1 MAIENLEVLR
11 DRHLDCML
19 ALAFSAANDDDQAWS
34 EADEAMSRRV
44 WVRSRRRFLE
54 RRRAKRRA
62 ACRRGLHV
70 AAALIMA
77 LALIAPVALTASAE
91 LRARVLRLLMEHTPT
106 HMEVKLVEASDLPC
120 EVPEAWQGEWYPS
133 FVPQRFSTRVIN
145 DATGRI
151 VDFLGE
157 SGNLGFMELDEN
169 TESDVNTEGGSISV
183 ERVNGI
189 ETTFVTRP
197 KDILALW
204 SVEGRYFIMTIYD
217 ENGADA
223 REFREIVAGVVR
235 VAE

>member
-1 MAIENLEVLR
+1 MAIENLEALR

-19 ALAFSAANDDDQAWS
+19 TLAFSAANDDDQAWS
-34 EADEAMSRRV
+34 EADEAMSRRA
-44 WVRSRRRFLE
+44 WARCQQRWQGI
-54 RRRAKRRA
+54 RRAKRRA

-70 AAALIMA
+70 AAALIVA
-77 LALIAPVALTASAE
+77 LALIVPVALTASAE
-91 LRARVLRLLMEHTPT
+91 LRARMLRLLMEHTPT
-106 HMEVKLVEASDLPC
+106 HMEVKLIEASEPPC
-120 EVPEAWQGEWYPS
+120 EVPEARQGEWYPS
-133 FVPQRFSTRVIN
+133 FVPQRFSTPVIN

-157 SGNLGFMELDEN
+157 NGNLGFMELDEN
-169 TESDVNTEGGSISV
+169 TESDVNTEGGSISM

-197 KDILALW
+197 KDIIALW
-204 SVEGRYFIMTIYD
+204 SVGDRYFIMTIYD